1 LPSAQRCSPGNTAA
15 SIASRVAFRD
25 DRDTPLLSSA
35 GRRCYT
41 LIFISEKAKYFCEE
55 GLTGIPKTCPDGQIS
70 CLSRRDFARP
80 VKAMDAL

>member
-1 LPSAQRCSPGNTAA
+1 LPSARRCSPGNTAA
-15 SIASRVAFRD
+15 SIASRATRRD

-41 LIFISEKAKYFCEE
+41 LIYISEKEKYFCEE
-55 GLTGIPKTCPDGQIS
+55 GLTGIPKTCPDGQIN

-80 VKAMDAL
+80 VKAIGAL